1 MKLSQFKNEEAIDV
15 LAELMEP
22 FASIVTDE
30 RFREL
35 FQKKTPNIKVVQFL
49 LKEHKQE
56 VIDVIAI
63 LHRTPADKLN
73 FNIATL
79 TKDLVELLNDDEIMA
94 VFRSQ
99 GQTMEASS
107 TSATENTE
115 A

>member
-22 FASIVTDE
+22 FAVIVTDE
-30 RFREL
+30 KFREL
-35 FQKKTPNIKVVQFL
+35 LQNKTPNIKVVQYL
-49 LKEHKQE
+49 LKEHKKE

-63 LHRTPADKLN
+63 LHRQPADKLN

-79 TKDLVELLNDDEIMA
+79 TKDLIELLNDEEIMA
-94 VFRSQ
+94 VFRLQ
-99 GQTMEASS
+99 GQIKEASS
-107 TSATENTE
+107 TSAMENTE

>member
-22 FASIVTDE
+22 FATIVTDE
-30 RFREL
+30 TFRGL
-35 FQKKTPNIKVVQFL
+35 FQNKTPNIKVVQYL
-49 LKEHKQE
+49 LKEHKKE

-63 LHRTPADKLN
+63 LHRTTPDKLE

-79 TKDLVELLNDDEIMA
+79 TKDLVELLNDEEIMA

-99 GQTMEASS
+99 GQIMEASS
-107 TSATENTE
+107 TSATENIE